1 MKISIRKKTGF
12 VLTLLACCVV
22 GVHAKDVP
30 ECLRDL
36 HSLSGVTNYNAETY
50 LENIQQN
57 WTTWVWHRSHATM
70 TIDNDELR
78 DWYIELANAFA
89 PDNTNE
95 DTEGLWRTVKSEILN
110 AFSRIGNIAN
120 DTNCWLAVARNI
132 GEVRSCLHTQE
143 YWDEFEGID
152 PALTII
158 DPATGVKFCCNTN
171 KPEVASRLSEIAFRE
186 QRWEYILGAHAD
198 NMEDV
203 FQKFTASQTFKNLS
217 PAEHNAISSNIVE
230 LAKMKP
236 CNAKEYG
243 LTNVVNA
250 VSTDSGKQRR

>member
-1 MKISIRKKTGF
+1 MKMSIRKKKGF

-36 HSLSGVTNYNAETY
+36 HALYGSTYCTAEAYIDAIEQTLDNWVGFNSGSTRNPTDE
-50 LENIQQN
+50 
-57 WTTWVWHRSHATM
+57 
-70 TIDNDELR
+70 ELR
-78 DWYIELANAFA
+78 NWYISIAEAFA
-89 PDNTNE
+89 PENDNP
-95 DTEGLWRTVKSEILN
+95 DMAGVWRGAKEEAIRMF
-110 AFSRIGNIAN
+110 AWRGHIAN

-186 QRWEYILGAHAD
+186 QRWEHNLSAHASH
-198 NMEDV
+198 MEDV
-203 FQKFTASQTFKNLS
+203 FQQFTASQTFKNLS

-230 LAKMKP
+230 LAKMNP
-236 CNAKEYG
+236 RRAREYG
-243 LTNVVNA
+243 LTNVVDA
-250 VSTDSGKQRR
+250 VSADSGKQRR